1 MCYRC
6 AQSVAELISS
16 MGARRNSW
24 PGESFIHETGNYM
37 THYNKLAIDRPE
49 DLLFGTAP
57 HPVST
62 RMGMKIGGGLV
73 YPELNFT
80 LPSIEIKKENWPE
93 IRNHYEQ
100 IVSSALLRAVEL
112 ECPGVVVEFETLPPM
127 TEHPEWGLEIAG
139 ILLAGMEKERSA
151 HGLKS
156 VLRMTPNDNREFVR
170 PPQLRSGYHLDRM
183 LQLFETSAAA
193 GAEFLSIESV
203 GGKELHDQALVE
215 CDIAQVIF
223 ALCILGAR
231 DMEFLWSKLHEIALR
246 HRVYCA
252 GDTAC
257 GFGNTAMVLAE
268 QKVIPRVFAT
278 VVRAVTAV
286 RSLVAYECGAVG
298 PGKDC
303 GYENVILKAITGCPM
318 AMEGKAAACAH
329 LSSMGN
335 LAAAACDTWSNESVQ
350 NIRLLSAMAPTVSME
365 QLIYDCRLMNQAS
378 SEGKAAALTLQR
390 WMIDS
395 DAALDPQA
403 FILTPENSIALAK
416 AIVGADSRYHA
427 GKAVALEAV
436 RLMKEAQKAGKLK
449 IVPRELPW
457 LDRIE
462 GTVSDLPQDEDEFI
476 SDMMEVADAS
486 KYHPA
491 EYGLKT

>member
-6 AQSVAELISS
+6 AQSVAEVISS
-16 MGARRNSW
+16 MGARRHSW
-24 PGESFIHETGNYM
+24 PGESSTPQAGSYM
-37 THYNKLAIDRPE
+37 THYNKLAIERPE

-57 HPVST
+57 HPVWT

-80 LPSIEIKKENWPE
+80 LPSIEIKKENWTE

-100 IVSSALLRAVEL
+100 IISSALLRASEL
-112 ECPGVVVEFETLPPM
+112 ECPGVVIEFETLPPM
-127 TEHPEWGLEIAG
+127 TEHPEWGLEIAK
-139 ILLAGMEKERSA
+139 ILLEGMEKARTA

-156 VLRMTPNDNREFVR
+156 VLRMTPNDNREFIR
-170 PPQLRSGYHLDRM
+170 PPQLRGGYHLERM
-183 LQLFETSAAA
+183 LQLFESSAAA
-193 GAEFLSIESV
+193 GAELLSIESV

-335 LAAAACDTWSNESVQ
+335 LAAATCDTWSNESVQ

-403 FILTPENSIALAK
+403 FILSPVCAITLAK
-416 AIVGADSRYHA
+416 AIVGADSHYHA
-427 GKAVALEAV
+427 GKSVALEAI
-436 RLMKEAQKAGKLK
+436 RLMKEAHKGGNLK

-457 LDRIE
+457 LDRME
-462 GTVSDLPQDEDEFI
+462 DAVSDLPDDEDEFI
-476 SDMMEVADAS
+476 RNMMETVDAS
-486 KYHPA
+486 KYRPA
-491 EYGLKT
+491 EYGLKS

>member
-1 MCYRC
+1 
-6 AQSVAELISS
+6 
-16 MGARRNSW
+16 
-24 PGESFIHETGNYM
+24 M
-37 THYNKLAIDRPE
+37 THYDKLAIDRPE
-49 DLLFGTAP
+49 NLLFGTAP

-62 RMGMKIGGGLV
+62 RMGMTIGGGTV

-93 IRNHYEQ
+93 IRTHYEQ
-100 IVSSALLRAVEL
+100 IISSALLRAAEL
-112 ECPGVVVEFETLPPM
+112 ESPGVVIEFETLPPM
-127 TEHPEWGLEIAG
+127 TEHPEWGLEIAK
-139 ILLAGMEKERSA
+139 ILLDGMEKERSA

-170 PPQLRSGYHLDRM
+170 PPQLRSGYHLERM
-183 LQLFETSAAA
+183 LQLFENSAAA

-278 VVRAVTAV
+278 VVRAVTTV

-329 LSSMGN
+329 LSPMGN
-335 LAAAACDTWSNESVQ
+335 LAAATCDTWSNESVQ

-378 SEGKAAALTLQR
+378 SEGKDSALTLQR

-403 FILTPENSIALAK
+403 FILTPKSAIAQAK
-416 AIVGADSRYHA
+416 AIVEADSHYHA

-436 RLMKEAQKAGKLK
+436 RLMKAEHKAGKLK
-449 IVPRELPW
+449 IIPRELPW

-462 GTVSDLPQDEDEFI
+462 EAVSDLPEDENEFI
-476 SDMMEVADAS
+476 SDMMEVVDAS
-486 KYHPA
+486 KYNPA
-491 EYGLKT
+491 EYGLKA